1 MAPRQYGRPPVYDR
15 RPAPNPVADLWR
27 ALGLTAASAVIWGI
41 AHVTA
46 GRRAAGFSLMGL
58 LAALVFGTAIGAL
71 AFQDRLKQMVVQG
84 FWLNVMIAGILLI
97 AVVWALIVIRSFQV
111 VRPSGLPPAMRVTSG
126 ALVVIMALMV
136 CTPLVYAANAT
147 YVLRDT
153 LSSIFPGDDKSGA
166 KVNASDP
173 WKNKPRVNILL
184 LGGDGGKDRTGIR
197 TDSMTVA
204 SIDTKTGNTVLLSLP
219 RALYKFQVPPR
230 MRSLWPNGYTGDH
243 GPNGPCPSG
252 ECLLNELYIQ
262 GEKSHPELEPNYKA
276 GQRGPHLLEDVI
288 GYLTGL
294 KLDYYVLVNLDGF
307 KNIVNAMGGVW
318 VQVHTAADGSPL
330 PIGGDKD
337 RGIPPSGYFKPGRR
351 HLNGEQ
357 ALWYGRTR
365 HADDDFHRM
374 DRQKCVMR
382 DIAQQA
388 NPQTVVT
395 HFEKLA
401 NAAKSTLSTN
411 IPSELLP
418 ALVKLAGTVKHGADI
433 SSLSYDPAKIPGFH
447 TDRPADGAM
456 VLVMRRAAAKA
467 IATSTKPPPSAAPSS
482 TPAARKK
489 TTTSTSS
496 GGSVSLK
503 NAC

>member
-1 MAPRQYGRPPVYDR
+1 MAPRQHGRQTAYGRR
-15 RPAPNPVADLWR
+15 PNPNPNPIAGLWR
-27 ALGLTAASAVIWGI
+27 ALGLTAASAVVWGL
-41 AHVTA
+41 AHVTV
-46 GRRAAGFSLMGL
+46 GRRAVGFSLMGL
-58 LAALVFGTAIGAL
+58 LAVLIFGTATAAL

-84 FWLNVMIAGILLI
+84 FWLNVFIAGILVL
-97 AVVWALIVIRSFQV
+97 AAVWALVVIRSFQIL
-111 VRPSGLPPAMRVTSG
+111 RPPGLPTAMRVTSG

-166 KVNASDP
+166 KVNASNP

-230 MRSLWPNGYTGDH
+230 MRSVWPNGYTGDY
-243 GPNGPCPSG
+243 GPNGTCPLG
-252 ECLLNELYIQ
+252 ACLLNELYIQ
-262 GEKSHPELEPNYKA
+262 GEKRHPELEPNYKA

-294 KLDYYVLVNLDGF
+294 TLDYYVLVNLDGF
-307 KNIVNAMGGVW
+307 KDIVDAMGGVR
-318 VQVHTAADGSPL
+318 VNVKSANGHPL
-330 PIGGDKD
+330 PIGGDAD
-337 RGIPPSGYFKPGRR
+337 RGIPVAGYLKPGWQ
-351 HLNGEQ
+351 HLDGEH

-365 HADDDFHRM
+365 HADSDFRRM
-374 DRQKCVMR
+374 DRQKCLMK
-382 DIAQQA
+382 DIADQA
-388 NPQTVVT
+388 DPQKVVT

-401 NAAKSTLSTN
+401 HAAKKTISTN
-411 IPSELLP
+411 IPATLLP
-418 ALVKLAGTVKHGADI
+418 ALVKLSGTVKHGADI
-433 SSLSYDPAKIPGFH
+433 SSLSYDPDKMPGFH
-447 TDRPADGAM
+447 TNRPADGAM
-456 VLVMRRAAAKA
+456 VLVMRRAAARA
-467 IATSTKPPPSAAPSS
+467 IAASTKPPPSAAPSS
-482 TPAARKK
+482 TPATRRK
-489 TTTSTSS
+489 TTTS
-496 GGSVSLK
+496 GSVSLK